1 MKYRPNKERTIKNG
15 TTTIVTGQGD
25 MSSIQPAIYE
35 LVAALAEFNSDEI
48 LWPVTKGVAKLAPG
62 DEYDADTGVKVATR
76 KAELK
81 ARKRAVK
88 GCVNV
93 LGALAKFRATVSKEL
108 DDNINR
114 CGQLKTELETIGEE
128 PTEEPAE

>member
-48 LWPVTKGVAKLAPG
+48 LWPVTEGVAKLAPG

-114 CGQLKTELETIGEE
+114 CGKIKTELETIGEE